1 MGSKFMKIACPSCG
15 MHYEVDSGSLGR
27 YYRCT
32 ECKTL
37 FLGLN
42 AKSVKEPQYVAKEDE
57 EHTGST
63 AGEDGT
69 AVTENEAEVLESVEV
84 VDDAQEAP
92 VIYPEQIEEP
102 EAEAVAEKSSSIT
115 FNAIRITP
123 MQLFGAVAGFFA
135 LLLLAAVIAIWM
147 AHSRVNNLRVTHAQG
162 DTRCAELQNAIDKLE
177 YKLEKLAD
185 ENRQM
190 KLQIKDMTEKIKST
204 QR

>member
-1 MGSKFMKIACPSCG
+1 MKIACPSCG

-27 YYRCT
+27 YFRCT

-42 AKSVKEPQYVAKEDE
+42 AKSVKEPQYVAKKDE

-69 AVTENEAEVLESVEV
+69 AITENEAEVLEAVEV
-84 VDDAQEAP
+84 VDDAQEVP
-92 VIYPEQIEEP
+92 VIYPEQIEVP
-102 EAEAVAEKSSSIT
+102 EAVAEKSSSIT

-135 LLLLAAVIAIWM
+135 LLLLAAVIAIWV

-190 KLQIKDMTEKIKST
+190 KLQLKDMTEKIKSN

>member
-1 MGSKFMKIACPSCG
+1 MKIACPSCG

-27 YYRCT
+27 YFRCT

-42 AKSVKEPQYVAKEDE
+42 AKSVKEPQYVAKKDE

-63 AGEDGT
+63 AGEDGI
-69 AVTENEAEVLESVEV
+69 AITENEAEVLEAVEV
-84 VDDAQEAP
+84 VDDAQEVP
-92 VIYPEQIEEP
+92 VIYPEQIEVP
-102 EAEAVAEKSSSIT
+102 EAVAEKSSSIT

-135 LLLLAAVIAIWM
+135 LLLLAAVIAIWV

-190 KLQIKDMTEKIKST
+190 KLQIKDMTEKIKSA